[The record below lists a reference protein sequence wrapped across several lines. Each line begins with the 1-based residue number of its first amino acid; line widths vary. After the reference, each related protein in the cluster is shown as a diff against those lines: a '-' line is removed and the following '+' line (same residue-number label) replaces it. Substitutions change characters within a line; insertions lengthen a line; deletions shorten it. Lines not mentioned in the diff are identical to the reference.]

1 MTIYQIIVIFI
12 SSYFIVDRIKKRIA
26 KEPRQS
32 FLKVTTTIVL
42 WSTVILVTL
51 IPEIF
56 DHVVTLVGLEKNGNS
71 VLGIVLIFLL
81 ILFFKMLSI
90 IERIENNITELVRKE
105 ALKNLE
111 KKI

>member
-12 SSYFIVDRIKKRIA
+12 SFYFITDRIKKRIA

-32 FLKVTTTIVL
+32 FLKITTTIVL
-42 WSTVILVTL
+42 WSTVILITL
-51 IPEIF
+51 IPKIF
-56 DHVVTLVGLEKNGNS
+56 DHIVTLLGLEKNGNS
-71 VLGIVLIFLL
+71 VLGIVLIFSL

-105 ALKNLE
+105 ALNDLE
-111 KKI
+111 KKL